1 MVDKL
6 YLNKAI
12 KKYIYPYIN
21 TCADAHYKG
30 MHQNINKVFICKK
43 KKHHSLKI

>member
-1 MVDKL
+1 MVEKL

-21 TCADAHYKG
+21 TRAEAHYKE
-30 MHQNINKVFICKK
+30 MHQNINRVFICIKRNAT
-43 KKHHSLKI
+43 L